1 MSHFLDLMQRFMKL
15 SCRPNFFF
23 HTCLSFPLSVCLSNH
38 VSLCLRLIIYPCLR
52 PFLSKFLFQVL
63 VFLDSH
69 IEANV
74 NWLPPLLDAMKKSPQ
89 IVVCPFIDVI
99 DYETFAYRYA
109 FLFFYF

>member
-1 MSHFLDLMQRFMKL
+1 M
-15 SCRPNFFF
+15 
-23 HTCLSFPLSVCLSNH
+23 
-38 VSLCLRLIIYPCLR
+38 
-52 PFLSKFLFQVL
+52 L

-99 DYETFAYRYA
+99 DYETFAYRYV
-109 FLFFYF
+109 FLFFLVADKRLYKRLCPSVGWSVGP